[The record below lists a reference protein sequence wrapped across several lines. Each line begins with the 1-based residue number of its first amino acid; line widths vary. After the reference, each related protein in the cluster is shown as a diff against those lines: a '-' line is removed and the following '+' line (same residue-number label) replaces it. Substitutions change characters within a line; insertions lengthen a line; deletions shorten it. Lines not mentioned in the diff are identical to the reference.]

1 MEMIALII
9 GYAII
14 SIIVLVLFKIIWD
27 FIVYGETSVGGYSQ
41 VISGRKVYINGKLV
55 HICESGN
62 ISVFNGKIYENGKLT
77 YKHIRK
83 KRWEK

>member
-1 MEMIALII
+1 MIALII
-9 GYAII
+9 GYTII
-14 SIIVLVLFKIIWD
+14 FIITLILLKTIWNFII
-27 FIVYGETSVGGYSQ
+27 YGEISAGHSQ

-55 HICESGN
+55 HTCKSDN
-62 ISVFNGKIYENGKLT
+62 ISVVNGRIYENGKLT

>member
-27 FIVYGETSVGGYSQ
+27 FIVYGETSVGDTL
-41 VISGRKVYINGKLV
+41 K
-55 HICESGN
+55 
-62 ISVFNGKIYENGKLT
+62 
-77 YKHIRK
+77 
-83 KRWEK
+83 

>member
-9 GYAII
+9 GYIIIFIIALIILKAIWNF
-14 SIIVLVLFKIIWD
+14 II
-27 FIVYGETSVGGYSQ
+27 YGEVSSGGHSQ

-55 HICESGN
+55 HTCESNN
-62 ISVFNGKIYENGKLT
+62 ISVVNGRIYENGKLT

>member
-9 GYAII
+9 GYII
-14 SIIVLVLFKIIWD
+14 IFIIALIILKIIWN
-27 FIVYGETSVGGYSQ
+27 FIIYGEVSSGGHSQ

-55 HICESGN
+55 HTCESNN
-62 ISVFNGKIYENGKLT
+62 ISVVNGRIYENGKLT
-77 YKHIRK
+77 YKYIRK